1 MSGSVRAIH
10 WEAYDKGANF
20 RVVTAKPRKVTRSA
34 ARLTFLGAYPVLVY
48 EGSVAGAA
56 LT

>member
-1 MSGSVRAIH
+1 MSGSVGAIH